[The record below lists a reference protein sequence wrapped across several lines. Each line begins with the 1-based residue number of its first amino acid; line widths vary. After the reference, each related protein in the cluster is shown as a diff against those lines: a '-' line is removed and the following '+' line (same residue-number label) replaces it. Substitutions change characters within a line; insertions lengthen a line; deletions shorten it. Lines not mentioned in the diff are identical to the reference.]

1 MLNFTCISYIASEM
15 IVYKQIP
22 PKFANKNIHFGTSLA
37 TELENLS
44 CLECSEKMEKDN
56 GIFLKTFLEL
66 MNALELNSKNGQ
78 HFFNIL

>member
-1 MLNFTCISYIASEM
+1 M
-15 IVYKQIP
+15 IVYEQIP
-22 PKFANKNIHFGTSLA
+22 SKLANKNIHFGTSLA

-66 MNALELNSKNGQ
+66 MNALNELNSKNGRYL
-78 HFFNIL
+78 FNVLQTVNVCN